1 MSEPADLIEIRGIR
15 ALGRHGVL
23 EEEKARPQPFEVD
36 LDLELD
42 VSRAGWTD
50 ALADTVDYG
59 AIAAAVAAV
68 IEGEHSDLL
77 EHLATRIARAALL
90 AADGAATGRATGPMA
105 GPGTGRATGPVV
117 TAVSVTLRKLRPPVP
132 VHLTSAGVRIHR
144 RRQQLD

>member
-1 MSEPADLIEIRGIR
+1 MSEPADLIEIRGLR
-15 ALGRHGVL
+15 ALGSHGVL
-23 EEEKARPQPFEVD
+23 AEEKTRPQPFEVD

-42 VSRAGWTD
+42 VSRAGRTD
-50 ALADTVDYG
+50 ELADTVDYG

-90 AADGAATGRATGPMA
+90 AAEGSAAEGAAA
-105 GPGTGRATGPVV
+105 GPVV

-132 VHLTSAGVRIHR
+132 VHLASAGVRIRR